1 MEMIP
6 TLEERAAIMREV
18 YPPGT
23 RIGIIFKSNN
33 RRLRGA
39 TGFVERVN
47 TDGLIEVK
55 LENGG
60 SVTLDPL
67 RDMFCKD
74 MACTHKKG
82 RSPNMER

>member
-33 RRLRGA
+33 RRLRGE
-39 TGFVERVN
+39 TGLVDRVN
-47 TDGLIEVK
+47 ADGQIEVK

-60 SVTLDPL
+60 SVALGPL
-67 RDMFCKD
+67 RNMFCKD
-74 MACTHKKG
+74 AARAHKKG
-82 RSPNMER
+82 RSPHMER